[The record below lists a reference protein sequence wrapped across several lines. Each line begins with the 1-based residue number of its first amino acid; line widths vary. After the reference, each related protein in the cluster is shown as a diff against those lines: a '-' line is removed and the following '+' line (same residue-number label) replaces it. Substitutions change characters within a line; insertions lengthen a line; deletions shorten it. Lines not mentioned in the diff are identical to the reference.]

1 MGANKL
7 NLASGPDYQAGT
19 LYSRNADL
27 QVWFPYPRPRFPNAG
42 SGLSKRKEE
51 GQMKEIVGIREYAFE
66 DRRTGELI
74 EGYTVHLQFQQD
86 DTQGVCCEQYSISR
100 AKLDVYVPQIGD
112 VVKIGLNKYGKADF
126 MIKVA

>member
-1 MGANKL
+1 
-7 NLASGPDYQAGT
+7 
-19 LYSRNADL
+19 
-27 QVWFPYPRPRFPNAG
+27 
-42 SGLSKRKEE
+42 
-51 GQMKEIVGIREYAFE
+51 MKTIVGIREYAFE

-74 EGYTVHLQFQQD
+74 EGYMVHLQFQQD

-100 AKLDVYVPQIGD
+100 AKLDGYVPQIGD

>member
-1 MGANKL
+1 
-7 NLASGPDYQAGT
+7 
-19 LYSRNADL
+19 
-27 QVWFPYPRPRFPNAG
+27 
-42 SGLSKRKEE
+42 
-51 GQMKEIVGIREYAFE
+51 MKEIVGIREYAFE

-86 DTQGVCCEQYSISR
+86 DTQGVCCEQYSISC
-100 AKLDVYVPQIGD
+100 AKLDGYVPQIGD